1 MDLTERRMLAPP
13 KIKFR
18 WQLYTH
24 YTVKTASNLHTA
36 EPWLA
41 YPSAMADCTKFQ
53 PYGQALGT
61 KDLSGGDG
69 GKLWQDESDSD
80 DDTGTE
86 DTGYE
91 TDLST
96 YTNRSAKA
104 PIRVAVTR
112 VIPRLKQKKSIIMRH
127 FLRHQY
133 SQSVASHEA
142 ALSCDVVFGDNE
154 DDDDIFD
161 RHG

>member
-18 WQLYTH
+18 SQLYTH

-36 EPWLA
+36 EPQLA

-53 PYGQALGT
+53 PCGEAPDT
-61 KDLSGGDG
+61 KNLSGGNG
-69 GKLWQDESDSD
+69 GKLWHDESDSD

-112 VIPRLKQKKSIIMRH
+112 VVPRLKQKKSIIMRH
-127 FLRHQY
+127 FLRHKY
-133 SQSVASHEA
+133 SQSVASRGA
-142 ALSCDVVFGDNE
+142 DLNCDVVFGD
-154 DDDDIFD
+154 DDDDDTFD